1 MRTTALIFLAIS
13 VYAVLVMLQREAA
26 SEAVAENLGNDSYP
40 VNGSNT
46 ESDIALCDVIQKPR
60 AGKGKCP
67 DFCNNLHIAF
77 KIQGSHMSR
86 CLSKCKQLYGI

>member
-1 MRTTALIFLAIS
+1 MRTTAVIFLAIS
-13 VYAVLVMLQREAA
+13 VYAVVVMLQREAA

-46 ESDIALCDVIQKPR
+46 ESDSALCDAILKSR

-67 DFCNNLHIAF
+67 DFCNNLYKAF
-77 KIQGSHMSR
+77 KIQGSDLSR